1 MNVRKYLDP
10 WPARLSAS
18 LLTVALL
25 FGCASPPEGD
35 ADAQAAYDEINDP
48 LEPFNRAIFSFNQFA
63 DGILIKPIALAFR
76 TFVPPEPREG
86 VRNFL
91 SNLRS
96 PIVLANDLMQG
107 EFDRAVV
114 TIERFAINSTAG
126 LGGLIDVAARFGIEG
141 HREDFG
147 QMLAVWGSGEGPFLM
162 LPILGP
168 SNPRDVTGLV
178 VDGFIDPVPYFVSSN
193 IQVARTV
200 LRGADERERVL
211 DALDEIERTSLD
223 FYATLR
229 SLYRQRR
236 ADEIRNGAP
245 APVVPIPA
253 ISIEEFEYPDE
264 GQVSMVY

>member
-1 MNVRKYLDP
+1 MNMSKFFDP
-10 WPARLSAS
+10 WPARISAS
-18 LLTVALL
+18 LLTVVLL

-48 LEPFNRAIFSFNQFA
+48 IEPFNRAVFSFNQFA
-63 DGILIKPIALAFR
+63 DGILIKPITLAYR

-91 SNLRS
+91 ANLRS
-96 PIVLANDLMQG
+96 PIVLANDLLQG

-114 TIERFAINSTAG
+114 TVQRFAINSTAG
-126 LGGLIDVAARFGIEG
+126 LGGLFDVAATFGIEG
-141 HREDFG
+141 HSEDFG
-147 QMLAVWGSGEGPFLM
+147 QTLAVWGSGEGPYLM
-162 LPILGP
+162 LPLLGP
-168 SNPRDVTGLV
+168 SNPRDATGLI
-178 VDGFIDPVPYFVSSN
+178 VDSLFDPLWYLASSDALWTRAL
-193 IQVARTV
+193 V
-200 LRGADERERVL
+200 RGLYERERVL

-236 ADEIRNGAP
+236 ADHIRNGAQ

-253 ISIEEFEYPDE
+253 ISIEEFEDTDE
-264 GQVSMVY
+264 GLVSMVN

>member
-1 MNVRKYLDP
+1 MNVRKFLDP

-35 ADAQAAYDEINDP
+35 ADALADYDEINDP

-63 DGILIKPIALAFR
+63 DGILIKPLALAFR

-86 VRNFL
+86 VHNFL
-91 SNLRS
+91 TNLRS

-147 QMLAVWGSGEGPFLM
+147 QTLAVWGSGEGPYLM
-162 LPILGP
+162 LPLFGP
-168 SNPRDVTGLV
+168 SNPRDATGLV
-178 VDGFIDPVPYFVSSN
+178 VDIFFDPLWYFASSE
-193 IQVARTV
+193 ILWARAV
-200 LRGADERERVL
+200 VRGVDERERVL

-245 APVVPIPA
+245 VPVVPIPA
-253 ISIEEFEYPDE
+253 ISIEEFEDTDE
-264 GQVSMVY
+264 GQVSLVN